1 MDLTVMSNDQL
12 PRQQTRVL
20 HDIFYSLCLE
30 RGSGLTVA
38 VVNRAGTRNVAPPS
52 AIFTLVTLIFT
63 QRDSPFRRG
72 HNQSRS
78 VRRYQ
83 VSRSF
88 LQEFFIRQGH
98 YLHTRSLKISW
109 VPLMLAVRSGFRT
122 LAVIWAFFTLITQS
136 SETTTNKSFI
146 YEYMKKC
153 LYYVLKDYNVLYFD
167 SRIDIEYRSSF

>member
-1 MDLTVMSNDQL
+1 MDLTITSNDQL

-20 HDIFYSLCLE
+20 HDIFYSLFLE
-30 RGSGLTVA
+30 RGSGLT
-38 VVNRAGTRNVAPPS
+38 VNRAGTRNVAPPS

-78 VRRYQ
+78 VRRDQ

-98 YLHTRSLKISW
+98 YVH
-109 VPLMLAVRSGFRT
+109 
-122 LAVIWAFFTLITQS
+122 
-136 SETTTNKSFI
+136 
-146 YEYMKKC
+146 
-153 LYYVLKDYNVLYFD
+153 
-167 SRIDIEYRSSF
+167 